1 MKSLALLIADLEP
14 VSDNALVLHE
24 PFDILLSHLGDFI
37 DIKVIKCF
45 SIPFSFTQYGDPAQA
60 SLGTFQSKELKEKPV
75 VRNEPPPFF
84 IVVFDIKAVS
94 AAPTASSIEQVL
106 HYVSLRLWGAEGA
119 LASPIDA
126 IIRQTIYQS
135 TPFISKRHQQSGAG
149 CQIKPEPL

>member
-1 MKSLALLIADLEP
+1 MCSCKAAKLFLDGDEKFGIADSRLDLEP

-24 PFDILLSHLGDFI
+24 PFNILLSHLGDFI

-106 HYVSLRLWGAEGA
+106 HFHSY
-119 LASPIDA
+119 LASFFMYLYGYGEQNVLWP
-126 IIRQTIYQS
+126 
-135 TPFISKRHQQSGAG
+135 HQLTQ
-149 CQIKPEPL
+149 